1 MKFFKMRI
9 VRSTGK
15 RLECSMIN
23 GTDKPTDGLC
33 STAVPFLVVNVI
45 LRETAIFSQDLAS

>member
-1 MKFFKMRI
+1 
-9 VRSTGK
+9 
-15 RLECSMIN
+15 MIN